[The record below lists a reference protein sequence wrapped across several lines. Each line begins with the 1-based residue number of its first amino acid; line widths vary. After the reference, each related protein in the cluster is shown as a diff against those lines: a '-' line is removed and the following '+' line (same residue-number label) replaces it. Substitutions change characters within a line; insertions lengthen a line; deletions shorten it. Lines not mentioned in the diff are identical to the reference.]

1 MNLPNNDDPIA
12 LAKTM
17 APLPPRLGQDAT
29 ERPNR
34 RNIDFVAN
42 ISHELRTPM
51 NAVIGMVE
59 VALKEDISRTVR
71 HYLETAKESADVLLR
86 LLNDILDFSKMDAG
100 GFVLECEPLS
110 LRTLLDDTTMA
121 FSGQAYQKGLEL
133 ACHIPADVPDG
144 LVGDPQRLRQVLA
157 NLVGN

>member
-1 MNLPNNDDPIA
+1 
-12 LAKTM
+12 M
-17 APLPPRLGQDAT
+17 APPSSRPGLGGI

-59 VALKEDISRTVR
+59 VALKEDLSPTVR
-71 HYLETAKESADVLLR
+71 RYLLTAKESADVLLR

-110 LRTLLDDTTMA
+110 LRTLLDDTTSTFA
-121 FSGQAYQKGLEL
+121 AQAYQKGLEL
-133 ACHIPADVPDG
+133 A
-144 LVGDPQRLRQVLA
+144 
-157 NLVGN
+157 